1 VTSDGYTVLPQVTI
15 PHTATSVTVST
26 SGQVQITLPGQ
37 AATSQVGQ
45 LQLANFANPAGLEAT
60 GSNLFLQSG
69 SSGAPVT
76 GTPTSTGFGA
86 IQQGYTEA
94 SNVDSVTEISNL
106 IIAQR
111 AYEMNSKVITTA
123 DQMLQSTNQMKS

>member
-1 VTSDGYTVLPQVTI
+1 V
-15 PHTATSVTVST
+15 
-26 SGQVQITLPGQ
+26 TLPGQ

-45 LQLANFANPAGLEAT
+45 LQLANFSNPAGLEAM
-60 GSNLFLQSG
+60 GSNLFLV
-69 SSGAPVT
+69 SGASGQPIT
-76 GTPTSTGFGA
+76 GTPSTTSFGSIDQGF
-86 IQQGYTEA
+86 TEA

-123 DQMLQSTNQMKS
+123 DQMLQSTNPMKS